1 MAKAEAQ
8 VNSQTGYFSS
18 SVDGLKIFYETW
30 TPPKAKKLLII
41 QHGFGEHSGRYTY
54 LVDRLVKEGVQ
65 IWAINSR
72 GHGKSEGVR
81 GDVDDFQLYCDDL
94 TDFIAIARKET
105 GMEKVIL
112 LGHSLGGVISTRF
125 ALESGNQD
133 LLESL
138 ILSAPAFSPILDL
151 ENQVKKALGQFL
163 VNFLPSL
170 VIDANLNTK
179 YISTDPQEVK
189 RYKQDDLVHGKI
201 SLRMATAFFEEGAKL
216 FDKAADLDIP
226 TLFLHGTGDKIA
238 DHQKTIE
245 FYEKVQGTEK
255 LFRLYNGLYH
265 ELINEAPD
273 QRRLVLD
280 DISQWI
286 SGK

>member
-1 MAKAEAQ
+1 MAKAEAKA
-8 VNSQTGYFSS
+8 SYQTGYFSS

-30 TPPKAKKLLII
+30 TPSKPKKLLII
-41 QHGFGEHSGRYTY
+41 QHGFGEHSGRYSY
-54 LVDRLVKEGVQ
+54 LVDRLVNEGIQ

-105 GMEKVIL
+105 GKDKVIL

-125 ALESGNQD
+125 VLEDGNQGMI
-133 LLESL
+133 ESL

-151 ENQVKKALGQFL
+151 ENQVKKAVGQFL

-179 YISTDPQEVK
+179 YISTDHQEVK
-189 RYKQDDLVHGKI
+189 RYKKDPLVHGKI
-201 SLRMATAFFEEGAKL
+201 SLRMATAFFEEGEKL
-216 FDKAADLDIP
+216 FDKAGELEIP

-238 DHQKTIE
+238 DHQKTME

-273 QRRLVLD
+273 ERRLVLD

-286 SGK
+286 AG